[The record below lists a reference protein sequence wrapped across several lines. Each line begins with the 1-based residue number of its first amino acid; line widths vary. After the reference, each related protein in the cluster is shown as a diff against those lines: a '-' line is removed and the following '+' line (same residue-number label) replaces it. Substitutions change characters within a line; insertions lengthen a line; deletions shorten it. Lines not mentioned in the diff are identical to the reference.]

1 LSPEGAR
8 TRRAGGGT
16 IAAFCGLLLFSGTP
30 VPALAAGE
38 PEPRATMHQVFDA
51 LATLL
56 PASLDEDRFGDPA
69 QRDALQLAFERLA
82 NATKALAHHG
92 EERDQA
98 FRLLSRSLADD
109 ADEAAERFARA
120 RTEEAAFLVQ
130 QLTQRCVA
138 CHSRLPSA
146 RDFPMA
152 EKLVGR
158 VELETLPPEDRA
170 RLLVATRRFGDA
182 LAAWEAMFA
191 DPAVPPMALDLGGML
206 ADYLTVAIRVEGDLA
221 RPERALGALAARG
234 DTPRY
239 LRRRLHGWAAALREL
254 RAPVPPTSRVERAA
268 ALAARSQ
275 SIAEFPLAYDGL
287 VLDLYASALLHQ
299 DVETRVAAHAAEGDD
314 PELARAFWL
323 LGAIEDRTVHSYW
336 FPQTEV
342 YMEAAVRAAPR
353 DPVAARAYERIE
365 ESLLVD
371 YGAMRSE
378 DLPEEAR
385 ARLAELSRLM
395 EEPRP

>member
-1 LSPEGAR
+1 
-8 TRRAGGGT
+8 
-16 IAAFCGLLLFSGTP
+16 
-30 VPALAAGE
+30 
-38 PEPRATMHQVFDA
+38 MHQAFEA

-56 PASLDEDRFGDPA
+56 PASLDPDRFGDPA
-69 QRDALQLAFERLA
+69 QRDALQIAFERLA
-82 NATKALAHHG
+82 SAAQALAEHG
-92 EERDQA
+92 TGRDEA
-98 FRLLSRSLADD
+98 FRLLSRSLAED
-109 ADEAAERFARA
+109 ADEAAERFARG
-120 RTEEAAFLVQ
+120 RTDEAAFRVQ
-130 QLTQRCVA
+130 QLSQRCVA

-146 RDFPMA
+146 REFPMA

-158 VELETLPPEDRA
+158 AEVRGLPPEDRA

-182 LAAWEAMFA
+182 LTSWEAMFA
-191 DPAVPPMALDLGGML
+191 DPAVPPMSLDLGGML

-221 RPERALGALAARG
+221 RAERALRALAARG

-239 LRRRLHGWAAALREL
+239 LRRRLDGWAASLREL
-254 RAPVPPTSRVERAA
+254 RAPAAPAPRLERAA

-275 SIAEFPLAYDGL
+275 SLAEFPLAQDGL
-287 VLDLYASALLHQ
+287 VLDLDASALLHQ
-299 DVETRVAAHAAEGDD
+299 EVEARRAAHAAGDD

-323 LGAIEDRTVHSYW
+323 LGALEDRTVHSYW

-371 YGAMRSE
+371 YGAMRAE